1 MFLLKAAF
9 WVAAVVVLMPREPD
23 LGLPRAADAAACGE
37 DCFDASAWLS
47 EFRAVALSSLARVKA
62 DLEAAPKG

>member
-1 MFLLKAAF
+1 MFLLKTAF

-23 LGLPRAADAAACGE
+23 LGLPRT
-37 DCFDASAWLS
+37 FDAGACEARCVDAPAWLS

-62 DLEAAPKG
+62 DLEAAPRG